1 MAKKMA
7 RKGPRRVMKKA
18 ADMSSLSRGAKKTT
32 SKRAVKSTGRGGRT
46 MPQTRPRTQPRPK
59 TQQRPKTSSATPSAS
74 KGGTRGKYVYF
85 FGTGKADGNR
95 EMKDLLGGKG
105 SGLAEMTNAGLPV
118 PPGFTISTEACTLYY
133 QEGRKTPEV
142 VDKQTLETLGKLE
155 QAAGAKLGDVKNP
168 LLVSVRSGA
177 KFSMPGMMDTI
188 LNLGLNDETVEGL
201 KARTGNGRFAYD
213 SYRRFIQMYG
223 NVVLEI
229 PKEAFERVLEDVK
242 EGRGAHLDTDLDE
255 EALREVVQRYKD
267 VVTSRAKRKFPQDP
281 LEQLR
286 GARDAVFRSWNNAR
300 AIEYRRIYEIPDSIG
315 TAVNVQMMVF
325 GNMGDRSATGVGFTR
340 NPATGANEFYGEFL
354 VNAQGEDVVAG
365 IRTPQPISE
374 LEQVLP
380 QAYRELRTITSR
392 LEKHY
397 KDVQDFEFTIQDDK
411 LYMLQTR
418 NGKRTGYAAVLIA
431 TDLVDEKLITPRE
444 AVLQVDPESVS
455 QLLAPVFEPKA
466 WKGLAVATKGLPA
479 SPGAA
484 SGQAVF
490 TADAAVEWTRQGKQ
504 VILVRK
510 ETVPDDIHG
519 MFVAQGILTATG
531 GMTSHAAVVGRQ
543 MGKPSIVGAGALEIA
558 EAARS
563 FLVNGQ
569 TIKEGDYVSF
579 DGLTGEVK
587 IGQVATKPSEILQV
601 VAGEMKAQDSD
612 VYQRFERLLSWADEF
627 RRLGIR
633 ANADQ
638 PDQAEVAYAFGA
650 RGIGLCR
657 TEHMFFGE
665 GRIPIV
671 QRMIL
676 ADNESDR
683 RKAVMELLPL
693 QRGDFYGVFKA
704 MHGNPVTIRTI
715 DPPLHEFLP
724 KREELMVELARMEV
738 QGKAG
743 KELEEKRA
751 LLRRVEQLHEFNP
764 MLGHRGVRLGI
775 TYPEITEMQTRA
787 IIEAACQLAKEGTT
801 VVPEIMIPLVGHV
814 KELKDQKT
822 VVDRVAEEVMK
833 EQGVRVKY
841 LVGTMIEVPRGAI
854 TADEIALE
862 AQFFSF
868 GTNDLTQLTFG
879 FSRDDIGKFLGAYQD
894 KKILDKDP
902 FATIDTVGVGQ
913 LVSMAVEKGRSARL
927 DLKLG
932 ICGEHG
938 GDPSS
943 IHFFE
948 KAGLDYVSASPYRIP
963 VARLAAAQA
972 ALQVKVG
979 D

>member
-1 MAKKMA
+1 MAKGRPSPTRFVKTAAAPGAA
-7 RKGPRRVMKKA
+7 RH
-18 ADMSSLSRGAKKTT
+18 T
-32 SKRAVKSTGRGGRT
+32 
-46 MPQTRPRTQPRPK
+46 PRPA
-59 TQQRPKTSSATPSAS
+59 RLAA
-74 KGGTRGKYVYF
+74 RKYVYF
-85 FGTGKADGNR
+85 FGNGRADGNR
-95 EMKDLLGGKG
+95 DMKDLLGGKG

-118 PPGFTISTEACTLYY
+118 PPGMTISTEACTVYY
-133 QEGRKTPEV
+133 QSGRKTAPEV
-142 VDKQTLETLGKLE
+142 DAQMLAGLKKLE
-155 QAAGAKLGDVKNP
+155 SAAGAKLGDVKNP

-201 KARTGNGRFAYD
+201 KARTNNGRFAYD

-229 PKEAFERVLEDVK
+229 PKDVFEHDFDAVK
-242 EGRGAHLDTDLDE
+242 HARGATLDTDLDE
-255 EALREVVQRYKD
+255 RALSEVVDRYKN
-267 VVTSRAKRKFPQDP
+267 VVKQKSGKAFPQDP

-300 AIEYRRIYEIPDSIG
+300 AIEYRRIYAIPDSIG
-315 TAVNVQMMVF
+315 TAVNIQMMVF
-325 GNMGDRSATGVGFTR
+325 GNTGDRSATGVGFTR
-340 NPATGANEFYGEFL
+340 SPATGAKEFYGEFL

-365 IRTPQPISE
+365 IRTPQPIGE
-374 LEQVLP
+374 LESVMP
-380 QAYRELRTITSR
+380 KAFKELRQITTR

-397 KDVQDFEFTIQDDK
+397 RDVQDFEFTIQDER
-411 LYMLQTR
+411 LFMLQTR
-418 NGKRTGYAAVLIA
+418 NGKRTGFAAVMIA
-431 TDLVDEKLITPRE
+431 TDLVREKLITPRE
-444 AVLQVDPESVS
+444 AVLQVDPEAIS
-455 QLLAPVFEPKA
+455 QLLAPIFEPKA
-466 WKGLAVATKGLPA
+466 WKALPVATKGLPA

-484 SGQAVF
+484 SGEAVF
-490 TADAAVEWTRQGKQ
+490 TADRAVEWSRQGKN

-543 MGKPSIVGAGALEIA
+543 MGKPSVVGAGALDISEK
-558 EAARS
+558 S
-563 FLVNGQ
+563 KKFSVGGQ
-569 TIKEGDYVSF
+569 TVKEGDWISF

-587 IGQVATKPSEILQV
+587 LGQVATKPSEVLQV
-601 VAGEMKAQDSD
+601 IAGEMKADDSD
-612 VYQRFERLLSWADEF
+612 LFRRFNDLLSWADKF

-638 PDQAEVAYAFGA
+638 PDQAETAYAFGA

-665 GRIPIV
+665 GRIQHV
-671 QRMIL
+671 QQMIL
-676 ADNESDR
+676 ADNEADR
-683 RKAVMELLPL
+683 RKALDQLLPM
-693 QRGDFYGVFKA
+693 QRDDFYGVFKA
-704 MHGNPVTIRTI
+704 MHGEPVTIRTI

-724 KREELMVELARMEV
+724 KREDLMVEIARLEATN
-738 QGKAG
+738 GK
-743 KELEEKRA
+743 KKDLEEKRT

-787 IIEAACQLAKEGTT
+787 IMEAACRLAKEG
-801 VVPEIMIPLVGHV
+801 VKIVPEIMIPLVGLV

-822 VVDRVAEEVMK
+822 IVNRVAADVMK
-833 EQGVRVKY
+833 EQGVKIRY
-841 LVGTMIEVPRGAI
+841 LVGTMIEVPRGAL
-854 TADEIALE
+854 TADEIAAE

-879 FSRDDIGKFLGAYQD
+879 FSRDDSGKFLGIYQD
-894 KKILDKDP
+894 KKILEKDP

-913 LVSMAVEKGRSARL
+913 LVEIGVKKGRATRA
-927 DLKLG
+927 DLKIG

-948 KAGLDYVSASPYRIP
+948 RAGLDYVSASPYRIP

-972 ALQVKVG
+972 ALQTKGG